1 MRLGL
6 AGILLVV
13 CGSCR
18 EIQQFSPAS
27 EVQGYQLDGSV
38 TTSNGVA
45 VDGVDVRLYYSYN
58 YVSDTPTDTTLVV
71 VTNPAKPVDVAVYNS
86 DLKFIRQLFLGY
98 KAAGQVPRFTWD
110 GYDASGNAVPGGK
123 YFIRYVVDTVIVKFS
138 PVLVDG
144 HITATTDAGG
154 HFTFAPR
161 NLPVGDR
168 FDLYDFSNQYAGTY
182 EIVSTIDITLRKGSS
197 HASFTNIP
205 LILNKITKNV
215 FTIQ

>member
-1 MRLGL
+1 MRLVL
-6 AGILLVV
+6 AGILVVV

-18 EIQQFSPAS
+18 EIQPFATTS
-27 EVQGYQLDGSV
+27 EVQGYQLEGSV
-38 TTSNGVA
+38 ITSNGVA
-45 VDGVDVRLYYSYN
+45 VDGVDVRLYYSYKF
-58 YVSDTPTDTTLVV
+58 VSDFPTDTTRVV
-71 VTNPAKPVDVAVYNS
+71 VTNPARPVDVAVYNS

-98 KAAGQVPRFTWD
+98 RAAGQVPRFTWD
-110 GYDASGNAVPGGK
+110 GFDASGKSAPGGK

-144 HITATTDAGG
+144 HVTATTDAGG
-154 HFTFAPR
+154 HFTFVPR

-197 HASFTNIP
+197 HASYASIP
-205 LILNKITKNV
+205 LILNQITKNV